1 MPSSTTGVRW
11 STIAALLAAAAAPC
25 RAGFVATAGGR
36 ALQPSQ
42 ISAEFAHRQFAF
54 PPSPNSAR
62 GADPGRGAP
71 ADEPPPPRADGV
83 VAGLYADTSHEAA
96 AALGRLA
103 ARRARRRLLSRGQ
116 GAAAAAV
123 ADGRVASMGVATL
136 GFFGAPDALPAVRDA
151 LWTLASVVSVE
162 WHEPAVAA
170 NCRAAARLGSGSCD
184 AQGSPDADLGP
195 LAALGADGSAL
206 TVGIVDTG
214 LATGHCRYSQQTVS
228 HASVDVQE
236 SGAEDIC
243 GRQAP
248 GPAEAAGADVV
259 YLRYTCTGRSWCQP
273 YVTDHGA
280 VGPDHGTH
288 VAGTVRD
295 GSRARTVMIDAQ
307 LTRDSALGTMT
318 MPPNF
323 SAHVL
328 EVLHRCNHARVLS
341 FSWSSSTSGRYTY
354 LDRTIDYY
362 AWTHPTVLVV
372 AAAGNYGSAGAGR
385 VSSPGTAKNALSVGA
400 LLAPRSFY
408 DAAHAQQPSAAF
420 AVFWKDASALFAS
433 PARYASSVFSDGDD
447 HARPVMDFSSVG
459 PTADGRQ
466 KPELSAVGS
475 YLRSD
480 YAGAGGS
487 CAAGDRHV
495 SMQGTSMAAPAVA
508 AAATQVA
515 HLFGACAQSA
525 GCRLAADAPMAAPLS
540 AGDASSSL
548 VKALLVLCADP
559 VTHEA
564 YAASAW
570 TAGAAE
576 PLLQLFR
583 RGLGRRAALDA
594 AGFGELRVGRALLG
608 AGASTFA
615 YGESAARSFPALRS
629 ASSAAGEGFDTTLAA
644 QLWTGDGAL
653 HSACYRTTR
662 STTRV
667 RAALSWRDYPSV
679 SQCAHCLSTDL
690 ALSVYTLGDR
700 WGGAAAE
707 LNGNLEV
714 VDQVVRGAQQTVKVT
729 VHAVYVTN
737 PAVDAQPYSLAVAG
751 AGLEPLPD
759 CDACS
764 LGTEVEICTGALGV
778 GERYCADGAPSGEC
792 DVYAHCYAASDADPG
807 RPTLGLTSQDCASL
821 HGAGRRGG
829 CLASAF
835 PTADRRGCAT
845 LPCRRE
851 RSVRFADDWH
861 VCPRGQVHDCAAL
874 GNATHPANVT
884 LMDCV
889 AAATAPAADGA
900 APWRL
905 ATGDAAAV
913 GVVAVALAACA
924 VGVCVAQARSASAE
938 DEAPGDDESPP
949 LLAALLRRPADRGA
963 AAF

>member
-1 MPSSTTGVRW
+1 V
-11 STIAALLAAAAAPC
+11 AALLTSVAA
-25 RAGFVATAGGR
+25 AGFVATVGGR
-36 ALQPSQ
+36 ALRPADFGAASPR
-42 ISAEFAHRQFAF
+42 RQFAF
-54 PPSPNSAR
+54 EPSPNSPSGAETR
-62 GADPGRGAP
+62 GD
-71 ADEPPPPRADGV
+71 DEPLPPSATGV
-83 VAGLYADTSHEAA
+83 VAGLYADTSHAAA

-103 ARRARRRLLSRGQ
+103 ARRAQRRLRAIGDR
-116 GAAAAAV
+116 AAAEAV
-123 ADGRVASMGVATL
+123 ASGHVVSMGVATL
-136 GFFGAPDALPAVRDA
+136 GFFGPPEALPAVRGA

-162 WHEPAVAA
+162 WHEPALAA
-170 NCRAAARLGSGSCD
+170 NCRAAERLGSGVCD
-184 AQGSPDADLGP
+184 AGEPDVGGGA

-214 LATGHCRYSQQTVS
+214 LATGHCRYSQTVVA
-228 HASVDVQE
+228 HATVEVQE
-236 SGAEDIC
+236 TGDEDVCDRIAAAA
-243 GRQAP
+243 G
-248 GPAEAAGADVV
+248 GPAPAQADVV
-259 YLRYTCTGRSWCQP
+259 YLRYACTGRSWCQP

-280 VGPDHGTH
+280 VGQDHGTH

-295 GSRARTVMIDAQ
+295 GSGARTVMIDAQ
-307 LTRDSALGTMT
+307 LTQNSALGSMT

-323 SAHVL
+323 SDHVL
-328 EVLHRCNHARVLS
+328 DVLHRCNGARVLS
-341 FSWSSSTSGRYTY
+341 FSWSSSRSGLYTY

-372 AAAGNYGSAGAGR
+372 AAAGNYGSAGPGG

-408 DAAHAQQPSAAF
+408 DAAHAQQSSAAVG
-420 AVFWKDASALFAS
+420 VFWKDSSALFAS
-433 PARYASSVFSDGDD
+433 PDSYASSVFSDSAED
-447 HARPVMDFSSVG
+447 ARPVMDFSSVG
-459 PTADGRQ
+459 PTADGRR

-475 YLRSD
+475 YLLSD
-480 YAGAGGS
+480 YAGSGGS
-487 CAAGDRHV
+487 CAAADRHV

-515 HLFGACAQSA
+515 HLFGACAESA
-525 GCRLAADAPMAAPLS
+525 GCRLAAAAPGAAPLS
-540 AGDASSSL
+540 PGDATSSL
-548 VKALLVLCADP
+548 VKALLVLCTDP

-564 YAASAW
+564 YAASSW

-583 RGLGRRAALDA
+583 RGLSPREASAA
-594 AGFGELRVGRALLG
+594 AGFGEARVGRALLG

-615 YGESAARSFPALRS
+615 YGESAARSFPRLSQAS
-629 ASSAAGEGFDTTLAA
+629 SSAAEGFDMTLAT

-653 HSACYRTTR
+653 HSACFRTTR
-662 STTRV
+662 SATRV
-667 RAALSWRDYPSV
+667 RAVLSWRDYPSV
-679 SQCAHCLSTDL
+679 SHCTHCLSNDL

-700 WGGAAAE
+700 WGGAGAE
-707 LNGNLEV
+707 VSGNLEM
-714 VDQVVRGAQQTVKVT
+714 VDQVVHGAQQTVKVS
-729 VHAVYVTN
+729 VHGVYVTN
-737 PAVDAQPYSLAVAG
+737 PAVDAQTYSLAVTG

-792 DVYAHCYAASDADPG
+792 DVYVHCYAASDADPG

-845 LPCRRE
+845 LPCLRE
-851 RSVRFADDWH
+851 RSVRYADDWH

-874 GNATHPANVT
+874 GNATHAANVT

-889 AAATAPAADGA
+889 AAATAPAADGG

-905 ATGDAAAV
+905 TTGDAAAI
-913 GVVAVALAACA
+913 GFVAVALAVCA
-924 VGVCVAQARSASAE
+924 VGGCVAHARLSGAEAGAAAGAEAESA
-938 DEAPGDDESPP
+938 
-949 LLAALLRRPADRGA
+949 LLDALLRRPADPGA
-963 AAF
+963 GAF